1 MIYYCRLIVLLFLIN
16 ISSNIFAQSNATIS
30 EVFFLDLGIVI
41 EPSTGDEKYNR
52 VVEAPSEEINFQ
64 VKKAKSGSIY
74 MAASS
79 EMLASLERINSR
91 IEKLEISFQE
101 KLFDLQKENQI
112 LKSMITDSN
121 KRPKNPDEIVIN
133 SNANEIL
140 SVKEEPKE
148 EQAAAL
154 IASNTNNEKKPKKIS
169 NAFNRKDYMAG
180 VFAYQQDKFQLA
192 IKYFANLHLT
202 NTNKNISDNI
212 IYWMADSYQ
221 HLGDIDNAMIYLD
234 LVLQNN
240 NSDHIDDAL
249 IKKGLLH
256 RKRGEIDQSL
266 VIFNKLVNNFPKSE
280 YAKLARMEIKRA
292 EIYQ

>member
-1 MIYYCRLIVLLFLIN
+1 MLFFRILIILFLFDP
-16 ISSNIFAQSNATIS
+16 ISAQSSATIS

-41 EPSTGDEKYNR
+41 EPSTGEEEYNR

-79 EMLASLERINSR
+79 EMLASLERINNR
-91 IEKLEISFQE
+91 IAKLESSFQE
-101 KLFDLQKENQI
+101 KLFDLQQENILLKNMIADIDKEPNAENEPIGNIEVEPAVSLIEPIKDHLDSTII
-112 LKSMITDSN
+112 LKSN
-121 KRPKNPDEIVIN
+121 KKKQSKKLIQEFN
-133 SNANEIL
+133 S
-140 SVKEEPKE
+140 
-148 EQAAAL
+148 
-154 IASNTNNEKKPKKIS
+154 
-169 NAFNRKDYMAG
+169 KDYMAG
-180 VFAYQQDKFQLA
+180 VFAYQQDNFQLA
-192 IKYFANLHLT
+192 IQYFGNLYLI
-202 NTNKNISDNI
+202 NADKNVSDNV

-234 LVLQNN
+234 MVINKN
-240 NSDHIDDAL
+240 NSEHIDDAL

-266 VIFNKLVNNFPKSE
+266 IVFNKLVKNYPKSE

>member
-1 MIYYCRLIVLLFLIN
+1 MIYYYRLIVLLFLIN
-16 ISSNIFAQSNATIS
+16 ISSNICAQSNATIS

-101 KLFDLQKENQI
+101 KLFDLQQENQI
-112 LKSMITDSN
+112 LKSMITDFN
-121 KRPKNPDEIVIN
+121 KRPNN
-133 SNANEIL
+133 SDADEIL
-140 SVKEEPKE
+140 SVKEE
-148 EQAAAL
+148 QVSAL
-154 IASNTNNEKKPKKIS
+154 IASNKNNEKKPKKIS

-180 VFAYQQDKFQLA
+180 VFAYQQDKFKLA

-234 LVLQNN
+234 LVLKNN

>member
-1 MIYYCRLIVLLFLIN
+1 MLFCRILIILFLFDP
-16 ISSNIFAQSNATIS
+16 ISAQTSATIS

-41 EPSTGDEKYNR
+41 EPSTGEEEYNR

-79 EMLASLERINSR
+79 EMLASLERINNR
-91 IEKLEISFQE
+91 IAKLESSFQE
-101 KLFDLQKENQI
+101 KLFDLQQENISLKNMIADIDKEPNAENEPIGNIEVEPALSLIEPIKDHLDSPVI
-112 LKSMITDSN
+112 LKSN
-121 KRPKNPDEIVIN
+121 KKKQSKKLIQEFN
-133 SNANEIL
+133 S
-140 SVKEEPKE
+140 
-148 EQAAAL
+148 
-154 IASNTNNEKKPKKIS
+154 
-169 NAFNRKDYMAG
+169 KDYMAG
-180 VFAYQQDKFQLA
+180 VFAYQQDNFQLA
-192 IKYFANLHLT
+192 IQYFGNLYLI
-202 NTNKNISDNI
+202 NADKNVSDNV

-234 LVLQNN
+234 MVIKKD
-240 NSDHIDDAL
+240 NSEHIDDAL

-266 VIFNKLVNNFPKSE
+266 IVFNKLVKNYPKSE

>member
-1 MIYYCRLIVLLFLIN
+1 MLFFRILIILFLFDP
-16 ISSNIFAQSNATIS
+16 ISAQSSATIS

-41 EPSTGDEKYNR
+41 EPSTGEEEYNR

-79 EMLASLERINSR
+79 EMLASLERINNR
-91 IEKLEISFQE
+91 IAKLESSFQE
-101 KLFDLQKENQI
+101 KLFDLQQENILLKNMIADIDKEPNVENEPIGNIEVEPAVSLIEPIKDHLDSPVI
-112 LKSMITDSN
+112 LKSN
-121 KRPKNPDEIVIN
+121 KKKQSKKLIQEFN
-133 SNANEIL
+133 S
-140 SVKEEPKE
+140 
-148 EQAAAL
+148 
-154 IASNTNNEKKPKKIS
+154 
-169 NAFNRKDYMAG
+169 KDYMAG
-180 VFAYQQDKFQLA
+180 VFAYQQDNFQLA
-192 IKYFANLHLT
+192 IQYFDNLYLI
-202 NTNKNISDNI
+202 NADKNVSDNV

-234 LVLQNN
+234 MVINKN
-240 NSDHIDDAL
+240 NSEHIDDAL

-266 VIFNKLVNNFPKSE
+266 IVFNKLVKNYPKSE

>member
-121 KRPKNPDEIVIN
+121 KRLNNPDEIDIN
-133 SNANEIL
+133 SDADEIL

-148 EQAAAL
+148 EQVSAL
-154 IASNTNNEKKPKKIS
+154 IASNTNNEEKPKKIS
-169 NAFNRKDYMAG
+169 NTFNRKDYMAG

>member
-1 MIYYCRLIVLLFLIN
+1 MLFFRILIVLFLFDP
-16 ISSNIFAQSNATIS
+16 ISAQSSATIS

-41 EPSTGDEKYNR
+41 EPSTGEEEYNR

-79 EMLASLERINSR
+79 EMLASLERINNR
-91 IEKLEISFQE
+91 IAKLESSFQE
-101 KLFDLQKENQI
+101 KLFDLQQENILLKNMIADIDKEPNAENEPIGNIEVEPAVSLIEPIKDHLDSPVI
-112 LKSMITDSN
+112 LKSN
-121 KRPKNPDEIVIN
+121 KKKQSKKLIQEFN
-133 SNANEIL
+133 S
-140 SVKEEPKE
+140 
-148 EQAAAL
+148 
-154 IASNTNNEKKPKKIS
+154 
-169 NAFNRKDYMAG
+169 KDYMAG
-180 VFAYQQDKFQLA
+180 VFAYQQDNFQLA
-192 IKYFANLHLT
+192 IQYFGNLYLI
-202 NTNKNISDNI
+202 NADKNVSDNV

-234 LVLQNN
+234 MVINKN
-240 NSDHIDDAL
+240 NSEHIDDAL

-266 VIFNKLVNNFPKSE
+266 IVFNKLVKNYPKSE

>member
-1 MIYYCRLIVLLFLIN
+1 MIYYYRLIVLLFLIN
-16 ISSNIFAQSNATIS
+16 ISSNICAQSNATIS

-101 KLFDLQKENQI
+101 KLFDLQQENQI
-112 LKSMITDSN
+112 LKSMITDFN
-121 KRPKNPDEIVIN
+121 KRPNNSDPD
-133 SNANEIL
+133 EIL
-140 SVKEEPKE
+140 SVKEE
-148 EQAAAL
+148 QVSAL
-154 IASNTNNEKKPKKIS
+154 IASNKNNEKKPKKIS

-180 VFAYQQDKFQLA
+180 VFAYQQDKFKLA

-202 NTNKNISDNI
+202 DTNKNISDNI

-234 LVLQNN
+234 LVLKNN